1 MAKNKNLSAFLESF
15 YNRKPVAVITSVL
28 LAVVIWFTIA
38 INVYT
43 SSPRDFYNIPLQVDL
58 NGTAAGENGLSVVSC
73 DVEDVNVRLVG
84 DRSQVGI
91 LKEENL
97 TAYAEIGNI
106 NSAGEYT
113 LQINIV
119 SDTNIAFTVDTITPA
134 HAAVKLD
141 KIETRTFQ
149 VEASYPNIVVT
160 SGHALD
166 KEDVTIEPPTVE
178 ITGPSA
184 QLGEIDRVVVYSDRA
199 AEIDGSYSFYTNQIQ
214 FYTDKGTLLDT
225 DHLEIPSVDYQISIP
240 VLTTKELTLTCD
252 LLGFPTDFDRSW
264 FSEHLNFSP
273 DTITLASQT
282 NNSALSDR
290 ETWSVGRIPL
300 SEIGLDFSRSF
311 EIELDD
317 EFINRSNFQQT
328 TMTLDNSD
336 LSSRTITVSSK
347 NMLVTNKPANY
358 DFKIVTRQLDVTV
371 IGEKE
376 AIEALEADDIV
387 VTVDLF
393 NYENAEQAP
402 SFDQPASVSFLNQ
415 GRVWAFGSYRIALD
429 RIDPVTETTDT
440 TED

>member
-1 MAKNKNLSAFLESF
+1 MAKTNKISAFLESF
-15 YNRKPVAVITSVL
+15 YNRKPVAVIISVL

-43 SSPRDFYNIPLQVDL
+43 STPRDFYHIPLQVEL
-58 NGTAAGENGLSVVSC
+58 NGTPAGETGLSVVSC
-73 DVEDVNVRLVG
+73 DVDEVNVKLVG

-106 NSAGEYT
+106 NSAGEYS
-113 LQINIV
+113 LQINVV

-134 HAAVKLD
+134 HATVKLD
-141 KIETRTFQ
+141 KIETRTFP

-166 KEDVTIEPPTVE
+166 WEEVTIEPSVIE

-184 QLGEIDRVVVYSDRA
+184 QLNEIDRVVVYSDRDA
-199 AEIDGSYSFYTNQIQ
+199 KIDSSYSFYTNQIQ
-214 FYTDKGTLLDT
+214 LYTDRGTLLDT
-225 DHLEIPSVDYQISIP
+225 EHLEIPSTDYQISIP
-240 VLTTKELTLTCD
+240 VLTTKELMLTCD
-252 LLGFPTDFDRSW
+252 LLGFPTDFDRGW
-264 FSEHLNFSP
+264 FTEHLIFSP

-282 NNSALSDR
+282 SSAFADR
-290 ETWSVGRIPL
+290 DTWSVGRIPL

-317 EFINRSNFQQT
+317 EFINRSNFQQV

-358 DFKIVTRQLDVTV
+358 DFKVVTRQLNVTV
-371 IGEKE
+371 IGETE

-402 SFDQPASVSFLNQ
+402 SFDQPASISFLNQ
-415 GRVWAFGSYRIALD
+415 GRVWAYGSYRIALD
-429 RIDPVTETTDT
+429 RIDPITETTDT